1 MPILRN
7 LKCCICKAKSSQGD
21 VIYGKPAAYNPTEE
35 QKKCNHIWLN
45 DDSFFYGWLFLFKF
59 LAAKCLSVGFFL
71 EILVMI
77 DNDTQYN

>member
-45 DDSFFYGWLFLFKF
+45 DDSFFKD
-59 LAAKCLSVGFFL
+59 
-71 EILVMI
+71 LV
-77 DNDTQYN
+77 DL